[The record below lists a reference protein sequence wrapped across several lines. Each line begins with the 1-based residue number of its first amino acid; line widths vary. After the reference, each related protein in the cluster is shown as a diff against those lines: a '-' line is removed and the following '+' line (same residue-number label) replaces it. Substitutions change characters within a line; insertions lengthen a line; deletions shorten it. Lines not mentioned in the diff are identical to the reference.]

1 MRPRTTLALPLLASL
16 ASCSGG
22 ALDPSGAGARRI
34 ADIWWVMFWV
44 GLVPLAIVLV
54 ILTLTATRRQPG
66 GLLTDRRIIV
76 YGGVVLSSLLLVP
89 VVAVTMLVERD
100 LRDGS
105 DGSMTIEVVGHQ
117 FWWDVYHPDPTGEGT
132 VRSANEI
139 HIPVGEPVVLRV
151 TSNDVIHS
159 LWIPEIHGKIDLIP
173 GHTNELTVEA
183 DEAGVFRGQ
192 CAEFCGIGHAMMR
205 LIVVASPPDEF
216 DQWLFEQSQP
226 ADVTISSGTRQLFG
240 NSCAPCHTV
249 RGMFEIPQTFDGDFG
264 PDLTHFASRRMIG
277 ANILPNTPQALAR
290 WIIDPQG
297 VKPGNRMP
305 DVGLSPDELEDI
317 IALLNELE

>member
-1 MRPRTTLALPLLASL
+1 MRRRITLGLPVLALL

-22 ALDPSGAGARRI
+22 ALDPSGPGARRI

-44 GLVPLAIVLV
+44 GLIPLAIVLV
-54 ILTLTATRRQPG
+54 ILTLIAAGRQPG
-66 GLLTDRRIIV
+66 GLFTDRRIIV

-100 LRDGS
+100 LRDAA
-105 DGSMTIEVVGHQ
+105 DGGMTIEVVGHQ
-117 FWWDVYHPDPTGEGT
+117 YWWDVYYPDPNGEGT
-132 VRSANEI
+132 VRDANEI
-139 HIPVGEPVVLRV
+139 HIPVGEPVLLRV

-159 LWIPEIHGKIDLIP
+159 LWVPEIHGKIDLIP
-173 GHTNELTVEA
+173 GHTNELTIQA
-183 DEAGVFRGQ
+183 DEPGVYRGR
-192 CAEFCGIGHAMMR
+192 CAEFCSIGHALMR
-205 LIVVASPPDEF
+205 LIVVATPPDEF
-216 DQWLFEQSQP
+216 DQWLLEQSRP
-226 ADVTISSGTRQLFG
+226 ADVTISSGVRQTFG

-249 RGMFEIPQTFDGDFG
+249 RGIFEVPQTFEGDFG

-277 ANILPNTPQALAR
+277 ANILPNTTEALAR

-305 DVGLSPDELEDI
+305 DVGLDADDLDEI

>member
-1 MRPRTTLALPLLASL
+1 MRRLSTLALPMLVGLV
-16 ASCSGG
+16 SCSGG
-22 ALDPSGAGARRI
+22 VLDPSGAGARRI
-34 ADIWWVMFWV
+34 TDVWWVMFWV
-44 GLVPLAIVLV
+44 GLIPLAIVLI
-54 ILTLTATRRQPG
+54 ILTLTAAGRQPG
-66 GLLTDRRIIV
+66 RLFTDRRIIV

-89 VVAVTMLVERD
+89 VVAVTMLAERD
-100 LRDGS
+100 LRHTDEAAL
-105 DGSMTIEVVGHQ
+105 TIEVVGHQ
-117 FWWDVYHPDPTGEGT
+117 FWWDVYYPDPTGEGT
-132 VRSANEI
+132 VRGANEI

-159 LWIPEIHGKIDLIP
+159 LWVPEIHGKIDLIP
-173 GHTNELTVEA
+173 GHTNELTVQA

-192 CAEFCGIGHAMMR
+192 CAEFCGIGHALMR
-205 LIVVASPPDEF
+205 LIVVAAPPDEF
-216 DQWLFEQSQP
+216 DQWLIEQSQP
-226 ADVTISSGTRQLFG
+226 ADVTISSGLRQTFG

-249 RGMFEIPQTFDGDFG
+249 RGIFEIPETFEGDFG

-277 ANILPNTPQALAR
+277 ANILPNTPEALAR

-305 DVGLSPDELEDI
+305 DVGLDADDLDDI

>member
-1 MRPRTTLALPLLASL
+1 MRRRTTLALPLMALL

-22 ALDPSGAGARRI
+22 ALDPSGPGARRI

-54 ILTLTATRRQPG
+54 ILTLTAVKRQPVS
-66 GLLTDRRIIV
+66 LLTDRRIIV

-89 VVAVTMLVERD
+89 VVAITMLVERD

-117 FWWDVYHPDPTGEGT
+117 FWWDVYYPDPTGEGT

-183 DEAGVFRGQ
+183 DEAGVFRGR
-192 CAEFCGIGHAMMR
+192 CAEFCGLGHAMMR

-249 RGMFEIPQTFDGDFG
+249 QGMFEIPQTFDGDFG

-277 ANILPNTPQALAR
+277 GNILPNTPQALAR